1 MAKVALVLVLAT
13 RCSSQKSVPSD
24 YIKPSLVV
32 YRPAQTF
39 PVVLGRAL
47 AHTPLRSCSVEEVIM
62 SDSPKITQR
71 RALTVKQI
79 LVGLAG
85 DFFVGT
91 WAPSFGHVGFFC
103 VQLKNT
109 RLGGCRSGGH
119 TCVEKR
125 STFRDKRQRKEIDET
140 TNT

>member
-1 MAKVALVLVLAT
+1 MVKKKRCYPARGQTKKYWCAKVALVLVLAT

-32 YRPAQTF
+32 YSPAQTF

-47 AHTPLRSCSVEEVIM
+47 AHTPLRSRSVEEVTM

-85 DFFVGT
+85 DFSLELGLQVLAMLASFVY
-91 WAPSFGHVGFFC
+91 
-103 VQLKNT
+103 N
-109 RLGGCRSGGH
+109 
-119 TCVEKR
+119 
-125 STFRDKRQRKEIDET
+125 
-140 TNT
+140 